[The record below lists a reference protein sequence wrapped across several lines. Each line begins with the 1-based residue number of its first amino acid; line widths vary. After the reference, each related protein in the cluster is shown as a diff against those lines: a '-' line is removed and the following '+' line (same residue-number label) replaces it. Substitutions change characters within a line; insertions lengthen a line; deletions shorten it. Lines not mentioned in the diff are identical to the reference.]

1 MSIYFIINTMFIIGI
16 AGLYLNRKHII
27 ILLIALELM
36 FLAINLNLVYTIT
49 NLDLLVGYIYILC
62 ILTVAAAE
70 VAIGLALLV
79 LFYRIRG
86 GITLDFIGLL
96 KG

>member
-1 MSIYFIINTMFIIGI
+1 MFFIGL

-27 ILLIALELM
+27 VLLIALELV
-36 FLAINLNLVYTIT
+36 FLSINLNIVNTIV
-49 NLDLLVGYIYILC
+49 NFDLLIGYIYILC
-62 ILTVAAAE
+62 ILTIAAAE

-86 GITLDFIGLL
+86 GITLDLIGLL